1 MELESLGY
9 SRKIPRYRSKLWG
22 RRIDGAHYC
31 NILSLAALALEAFA
45 ILQTMSSAQKRR
57 LFPFPRRQQGSSST
71 PDQRSESVESN
82 PIIPA
87 SDQERTRERYLK
99 AMSLLEDALKGHN
112 EKGGNFE
119 IPKLEGELENVNSRE
134 LKEMLESLCQSYD
147 QKRSRNGLGK
157 CAHAIECFF
166 TAFAPF
172 AKNFLSIAK
181 EGAQVISCLTH
192 FPDLF

>member
-1 MELESLGY
+1 M
-9 SRKIPRYRSKLWG
+9 IDAPRYSFSG
-22 RRIDGAHYC
+22 PP
-31 NILSLAALALEAFA
+31 LAGFA

-57 LFPFPRRQQGSSST
+57 FFPFPRRQQGSSSA
-71 PDQRSESVESN
+71 PGQRSESGNQPESESA
-82 PIIPA
+82 IPS

-99 AMSLLEDALKGHN
+99 ALSLLEDALKGHN
-112 EKGGNFE
+112 EKWGNFE